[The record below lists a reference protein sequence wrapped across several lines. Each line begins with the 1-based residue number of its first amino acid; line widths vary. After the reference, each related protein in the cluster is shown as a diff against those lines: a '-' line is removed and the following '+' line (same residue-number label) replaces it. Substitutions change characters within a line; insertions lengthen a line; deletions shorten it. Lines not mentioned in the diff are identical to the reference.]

1 MKRREKTVNKEFNLI
16 KDPWIKVID
25 KNNREQ
31 EVSLIDFFNNVQ
43 DYRQLAGEM
52 KSQDLAVFRFFLAI
66 LTTVYSRFDHQ
77 GQIYDW
83 LELDENWQVKEVDQ
97 DDFEEDGEDD
107 LLETWKELYD
117 QGHFSDI
124 VGKYLLKYTDHFN
137 FFGEHPFYQVTLA
150 EYNDLV
156 RDKNKL
162 KVNQSGQI
170 SGGGQV
176 ALKQINR
183 TISESNNTP
192 DIFDPRSQKSK
203 NQLTTDALVR
213 WLISYQN
220 FTGVTDKSKLKTKN
234 KFSVS
239 KGWLFGLNPI
249 FVEGKNLF
257 ETLLLNLK
265 LFNEKDSDYSIQK
278 PNWEYKTAEDYV
290 LERKR
295 AEVPDN
301 IAALYT
307 IWARMLFIDW
317 ESNQPIIYSAGLPKL
332 DNSHAF
338 IEPMTT
344 WYFDKKDSNFHPRT
358 RNLHN
363 RNTSMWRHF
372 GDYVDTKNESNY
384 YHQPG
389 IMSWIAYLKN
399 HGYLPHSYMVNMM
412 TINMIKDNNATSQS
426 PAFEVSDEMRID
438 ADVLFDQNPENA
450 LYWPARIEEAI
461 KKTQTA
467 GKYLYHFA
475 RNVGDLRDLS
485 SPNEF
490 AARLSARFYEEL
502 NRPFLTWLASLRND
516 EERDPKLEQWY
527 EELLKIAKQAGVNLM
542 VTVSPQDVIGKVE
555 KKQEKNIFTFYN
567 WFKGSLLKLLKEGE
581 N

>member
-1 MKRREKTVNKEFNLI
+1 MKRKEKRVNKEFNLI
-16 KDPWIKVID
+16 KDPWIEVID
-25 KNNREQ
+25 KKNREQ
-31 EVSLIDFFNNVQ
+31 KVSLIDFFKNVQ

-52 KSQDLAVFRFFLAI
+52 KSQDLAIFRFLLAI
-66 LTTVYSRFDHQ
+66 LTTVYSRFDYQ
-77 GQIYDW
+77 GQAYDW
-83 LELDENWQVKEVDQ
+83 LELDDNWQVKEVDQ
-97 DDFEEDGEDD
+97 DDFEDDGEHD
-107 LLETWKELYD
+107 LLDTWKELYK
-117 QGHFSDI
+117 QSHFSDI
-124 VGKYLLKYTDHFN
+124 VEKYLLKYADHFD
-137 FFGEHPFYQVTLA
+137 FFGDHPFYQVTLT

-162 KVNQSGQI
+162 KINQSGEV

-203 NQLTTDALVR
+203 NQLTIDELVR

-220 FTGVTDKSKLKTKN
+220 FTGVTDKSKLKTKE

-249 FVEGKNLF
+249 FIKGKNLF

-265 LFNEKDSDYSIQK
+265 LFNAKDLDYSVQK
-278 PNWEYKTAEDYV
+278 PNWEYRTATDYV

-307 IWARMLFIDW
+307 IWARILFIDW
-317 ESNQPIIYSAGLPKL
+317 ESDQPIIYSAGLPKL
-332 DNSHAF
+332 NNSNAF

-344 WYFDKKDSNFHPRT
+344 WYSNKKDSDFHPQT
-358 RNLHN
+358 RSLRN

-372 GDYVDTKNESNY
+372 GDYVDTRNDSNY

-389 IMSWIAYLKN
+389 IMSWIAYLKDN
-399 HGYLPHSYMVNMM
+399 DCLPHSYVVNMM

-426 PAFEVSDEMRID
+426 PAFEVSDEMKID
-438 ADVLFDQNPENA
+438 ADVLFDQNSERA

-461 KKTQTA
+461 NKTQVV
-467 GKYLYHFA
+467 GNYLYHFA

-485 SPNEF
+485 SPTEF
-490 AARLSARFYEEL
+490 AGRFSTSFYEEL
-502 NRPFLTWLASLRND
+502 NKPFLTWLASLRND

-527 EELLKIAKQAGVNLM
+527 EELLEIAIQAGAKLM
-542 VTVSPQDVIGKVE
+542 VTASPEDVIGKVE

-567 WFKGSLLKLLKEGE
+567 QFKGSLLKLLKEGK